1 MLFGYYRI
9 TNNGEDEMSQRTTLL
24 ISLSLA
30 LTAFL
35 CSASAEALNPNS
47 LTGNWEVNTQGRCG
61 GKNAEH
67 LIMRTNSTFEYG
79 RRGVAEAVGFWRI
92 VDDLVVFDMMS
103 SPASFQ
109 DIHSELKDMNGYDIY
124 TMQMMPIDLQQDKLD
139 AVASIG
145 GQMKRFNL
153 KRCQ

>member
-1 MLFGYYRI
+1 
-9 TNNGEDEMSQRTTLL
+9 MSQRTTLL

-109 DIHSELKDMNGYDIY
+109 DIHSELKDMNGYGIY

>member
-1 MLFGYYRI
+1 MP
-9 TNNGEDEMSQRTTLL
+9 QRTKLL

-35 CSASAEALNPNS
+35 CSGSASAEALDPNS
-47 LTGNWEVNTQGRCG
+47 LTGNWEVNTQGKCG
-61 GKNAEH
+61 DKNAEH

-92 VDDLVVFDMMS
+92 EDDLVVFDMIS

-109 DIHSELKDMNGYDIY
+109 DIHTELKDMNGYDIY
-124 TMQMMPIDLQQDKLD
+124 TMQMMPIDLQQDKFD

-153 KRCQ
+153 QRCQ

>member
-1 MLFGYYRI
+1 MP
-9 TNNGEDEMSQRTTLL
+9 QRTKLL

-35 CSASAEALNPNS
+35 CSGSASAEALDPNS

>member
-1 MLFGYYRI
+1 
-9 TNNGEDEMSQRTTLL
+9 MSQRTTLL

>member
-1 MLFGYYRI
+1 MP
-9 TNNGEDEMSQRTTLL
+9 QRTMLL

-30 LTAFL
+30 LAAFL
-35 CSASAEALNPNS
+35 GNASAEALDPNS
-47 LTGNWEVNTQGRCG
+47 LTGNWEVNTQGKCG
-61 GKNAEH
+61 EKNAEH
-67 LIMRTNSTFEYG
+67 LIMRTNNTFEYG

-92 VDDLVVFDMMS
+92 EEDLVVFDMIS

-109 DIHSELKDMNGYDIY
+109 DIHSELKDINGYDIY
-124 TMQMMPIDLQQDKLD
+124 TLQMMPIDLQQGRLD

-153 KRCQ
+153 QRCQ